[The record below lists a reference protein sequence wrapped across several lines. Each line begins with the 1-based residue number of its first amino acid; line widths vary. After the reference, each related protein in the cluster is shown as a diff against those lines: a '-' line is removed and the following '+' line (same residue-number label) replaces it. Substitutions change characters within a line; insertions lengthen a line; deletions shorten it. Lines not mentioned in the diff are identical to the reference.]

1 MKSLLTQSVRYY
13 IFVSM
18 EPVHFS
24 KSQNLFYDR
33 LSAAVT
39 FLLHPCNES
48 FSIISFPKEVS
59 QLLNLCKI
67 IIQIAFLYGIY
78 LIGHWIQEALNLFV
92 PGSVIGLI
100 ILFILLSTNV
110 VREVWVEKGAD
121 FFLKHLTLFFIP
133 ATVGII
139 NYFEVF
145 SGKGFLLIV
154 IVLVS
159 TVLVMA
165 GSGLVTQW
173 MMRGKEVEHD

>member
-1 MKSLLTQSVRYY
+1 MFKIY
-13 IFVSM
+13 
-18 EPVHFS
+18 
-24 KSQNLFYDR
+24 
-33 LSAAVT
+33 
-39 FLLHPCNES
+39 
-48 FSIISFPKEVS
+48 
-59 QLLNLCKI
+59 KI

-78 LIGHWIQEALNLFV
+78 LVGHWIQEALNLFV

-110 VREVWVEKGAD
+110 VKDVWVEKGAN
-121 FFLKHLTLFFIP
+121 FFVKHLTLFFIP

-139 NYFEVF
+139 NYYGVF

-154 IVLVS
+154 IVLLS

-173 MMRGKEVEHD
+173 MMRGKEVEHDG